1 VVGAIEPALRKVEI
15 ERVRRVPVEN
25 LDAYDLYLR
34 AIPHVYAFR
43 PDENLTALKLL
54 RKAMDL
60 EPTYASALAHA
71 AWCNEQRIVRGWPP
85 IGEDDVGTAV
95 ALARRA
101 VTSGSDDAVALV
113 LGGVVLVMVARDYDS
128 GLDAVRRAL
137 ERNPGSGFVAL
148 MASTA
153 LYYGGDPQGSL
164 VHVERAMKLSPLDPG
179 FFMFLTIAGLV
190 DLTNGRPDQALEMA
204 KRSVALY
211 PDWDL
216 TYILLIVA
224 LVRLGRSAEAR
235 AALPKFI
242 SLAPGLTTVSMLRKQ
257 LPLRN
262 STSLD
267 VILDGFREAGLP
279 E

>member
-1 VVGAIEPALRKVEI
+1 
-15 ERVRRVPVEN
+15 
-25 LDAYDLYLR
+25 
-34 AIPHVYAFR
+34 
-43 PDENLTALKLL
+43 
-54 RKAMDL
+54 MDL

-71 AWCNEQRIVRGWPP
+71 AWCHEQRIVRGWPP

-190 DLTNGRPDQALEMA
+190 DLTNGRPDRALEMA

-224 LVRLGRSAEAR
+224 LVRLGRLAEAR

-267 VILDGFREAGLP
+267 VILDSFREAGLP